1 MASIKRAM
9 TGGTDLRE
17 AVRIAARDR
26 LRPIL
31 VTTLT
36 TIGGLLPLMFET
48 STQAQLVQP
57 LAVTLI
63 FGLLYSPFLV
73 MFFVPALLGIGSD
86 LGLRRNLIPMDM
98 EFGTA
103 DGPATLNFS
112 SGEKQ

>member
-1 MASIKRAM
+1 
-9 TGGTDLRE
+9 
-17 AVRIAARDR
+17 
-26 LRPIL
+26 
-31 VTTLT
+31 
-36 TIGGLLPLMFET
+36 MFET